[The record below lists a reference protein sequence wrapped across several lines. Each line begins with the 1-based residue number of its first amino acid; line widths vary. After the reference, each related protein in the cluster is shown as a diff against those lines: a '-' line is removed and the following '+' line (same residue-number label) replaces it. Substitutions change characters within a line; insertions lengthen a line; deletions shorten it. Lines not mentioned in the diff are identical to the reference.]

1 MPTVEASWVE
11 NFAARLLQLL
21 PTKMPLDAVRDA
33 ASTFPESSYLP
44 PEVAAEQFAAG
55 TGGSA
60 RGEQPPG

>member
-21 PTKMPLDAVRDA
+21 PTKTPLDAVRDA
-33 ASTFPESSYLP
+33 ASTFAESSYLP

-55 TGGSA
+55 SA
-60 RGEQPPG
+60 ASVRDERSPG